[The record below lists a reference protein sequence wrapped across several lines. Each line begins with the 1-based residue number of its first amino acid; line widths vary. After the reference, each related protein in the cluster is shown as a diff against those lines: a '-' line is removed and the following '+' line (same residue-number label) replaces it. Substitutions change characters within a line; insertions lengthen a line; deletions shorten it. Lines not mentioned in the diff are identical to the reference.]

1 MGVLRVELP
10 AAGLWAVS
18 CSGGAISRV
27 DSVKDADAVRALAGR
42 CEAEINALSLSPSA
56 AGLVSELQSRPGREV
71 WAWLA
76 RSDAAGASP
85 VGLVVLVS
93 AGASGS
99 PRWSIS
105 WLVVEPAFR
114 RQGIGMGLVA
124 AAVRFAAAR
133 GASVVHAET
142 LEKWPAA
149 AAFWRAA
156 RLAAESHLATLQG
169 SGESRK
175 TAEG

>member
-1 MGVLRVELP
+1 MGMLRVELP
-10 AAGLWAVS
+10 ATGLCAVS
-18 CSGGAISRV
+18 CSDFVILPAELL
-27 DSVKDADAVRALAGR
+27 KDGDAVRALAGS
-42 CEAEINALSLSPSA
+42 CEAEINALALAPSA
-56 AGLVSELQSRPGREV
+56 AGLVSELQSRPGRTV

-76 RSDAAGASP
+76 RSEAAGESP

-99 PRWSIS
+99 ARWSIS
-105 WLVVEPAFR
+105 WLVVDPAFR
-114 RQGIGMGLVA
+114 RQGIGMALVA
-124 AAVRFAAAR
+124 AAVQFAGSH

-149 AAFWRAA
+149 VAFWGAA
-156 RLAAESHLATLQG
+156 RLAALEHLTTLRR
-169 SGESRK
+169 SGESRE